1 MSKIK
6 NILRRVCLVGSFFF
20 FAALAAKA
28 APQPA
33 TEIEVKSISGLKIE
47 IFKRPPHSKKPGE
60 KRPTPPPPR
69 PGVPRRQPPPPE
81 FPGDLTISDGVDG
94 GKKQWFPWDPTGAN
108 NFPTSPECT
117 QDALRNLIWKSKR
130 ACDQGKAINNWV
142 HRCGEEIS
150 TPVSRHSIVPLIK
163 FATMSYDFLDNPHIR
178 AVKATLPD
186 GRQLSGFV
194 AMKPD
199 NIPRPFVVAKCGVL
213 CNAEASTTHRAFMM
227 HLFDESPFHVL
238 TLANITGS
246 DFMRTNKAFSVGGFD
261 EGRQLYQIAQLLRS
275 PDSPIADRISSV
287 HVMGA
292 SLGGSGAL
300 YAGLYSSLNDVPDQR
315 SIQSVT
321 AMCPVV
327 VVENSVK
334 RLYLAKPISTVA
346 SFQTIRQLRDLFGFI
361 PVLGRIFPEG
371 WRRLKGDRLYKK
383 LSEAVFEY
391 YREWTHKSPWDLH
404 PFKGTKVTSVEQFWE
419 LNDFRNYINDVR
431 IPTLTVAAE
440 NDDLVSVDGN
450 TKLLNGSLKKTPNEY
465 MDTVF
470 FKQGNHCAFG
480 LANGWGNYS
489 MLLREYILTHSPE
502 SKDRWRENRVRLPRL
517 PFEMNEHERLVE
529 ALWRARE
536 GDPNMHLHLKIFSPR
551 HIGYRDVELTI
562 PIKALP
568 LKDHEPP
575 MGKYE
580 VTSLTRFANTRFS
593 LLDERGTLVT
603 NTNLTP
609 THVRVWTWE

>member
-1 MSKIK
+1 MSKI
-6 NILRRVCLVGSFFF
+6 IIVFLISFVVS
-20 FAALAAKA
+20 LAFA
-28 APQPA
+28 APQPM
-33 TEIEVKSISGLKIE
+33 TDLEVIGLSGLKIE
-47 IFKRPPHSKKPGE
+47 IFKRPPHAKKPGE
-60 KRPTPPPPR
+60 KRPTPPPSAR
-69 PGVPRRQPPPPE
+69 KPPPTPE

-94 GKKQWFPWDPTGAN
+94 GRKQWFPWDPTGAN

-117 QDALRNLIWKSKR
+117 QDALRDLIWKSNK

-142 HRCGEEIS
+142 HRCGDEIS
-150 TPVSRHSIVPLIK
+150 TPMSRHSIVPLLK
-163 FATMSYDFLDNPHIR
+163 YATMSYDFLDNPHIR

-199 NIPRPFVVAKCGVL
+199 NIPRPFVIAKCGVL

-227 HLFDESPFHVL
+227 HFFDEAPFHVL
-238 TLANITGS
+238 ALANITGS
-246 DFMRTNKAFSVGGFD
+246 DFQRANKAFSVGGFD

-275 PDSPIADRISSV
+275 PDSPIAHRISSV
-287 HVMGA
+287 HVVGA

-300 YAGLYSSLNDVPDQR
+300 YAGLYASMNDVPENPN
-315 SIQSVT
+315 IQSVT

-327 VVENSVK
+327 VVEKSVK
-334 RLYLAKPISTVA
+334 RLYSAKPISSVA
-346 SFQTIRQLRDLFGFI
+346 TFETIKQFRDLFGFV
-361 PVLGRIFPEG
+361 PVLGKILPEG
-371 WRRLKGDRLYKK
+371 WRRLRGDK
-383 LSEAVFEY
+383 LFAKVSEAMFEY
-391 YREWTHKSPWDLH
+391 YRDWTAKTPWDLN
-404 PFKGTKVTSVEQFWE
+404 PFKGTRITTVKQFWE
-419 LNDFRNYINDVR
+419 LNDFRNYIDDVR

-440 NDDLVSVDGN
+440 NDDLVSVNDN
-450 TKLLNGSLKKTPNEY
+450 TKLLNESLRKTPNDY

-502 SKDRWRENRVRLPRL
+502 AKDHWHENRVRLPNISL
-517 PFEMNEHERLVE
+517 AMDENERVVE
-529 ALWRARE
+529 SLWKARE
-536 GDPNMHLHLKIFSPR
+536 GDPNIHLKLKIFSPR
-551 HIGYRDVELTI
+551 HIGYRDEEFLV
-562 PIKALP
+562 PIRSLP
-568 LKDHEPP
+568 LKDDGPP

-593 LLDERGTLVT
+593 LLDARGRLVT

-609 THVRVWTWE
+609 AYVRVWTWE